1 MLKIDTSRA
10 QLNNL
15 ITHHVGNKH
24 NEEPIQLTG
33 QTSEV
38 FSESLEYVMS
48 YFLSP
53 FKNYEF
59 FQFSHEHN
67 LDLNPVYEIAKGLFT
82 KPDDLVQHSQEL
94 AKLLYEASQHPNIR
108 NGELNVAL
116 FSDVVIGGE
125 IVEAIGIFKSES
137 NTPFLTMKND
147 EVCYTLDHEV
157 GFDLKG
163 IDKAC
168 LVLNTEEEEGYKVII
183 VDKINKGGDA
193 LYWKENFLGLANCE
207 DEYHATKDFLT
218 IAQSFVSDKLE
229 EDFEVQKTDKIDLL
243 NRSIDYF
250 KENKEF
256 DREDF
261 EVTVFQDES
270 VIESFRNYDEDFR
283 EEYDMKIEDKFEIS
297 NDAVKKQN
305 KTFKSIL
312 KLDKNFSVYIHG
324 DKEMIERGVDENGRK
339 YYKLYFENEL

>member
-10 QLNNL
+10 ELNNL

-24 NEEPIQLTG
+24 NEESISLTA
-33 QTSEV
+33 QSSEI
-38 FSESLEYVMS
+38 FGESMDYVMS

-59 FQFSHEHN
+59 FQFSNEEN
-67 LDLNPVYEIAKGLFT
+67 LELNQVFKICQELF
-82 KPDDLVQHSQEL
+82 KDADCLVEQSQNL

-116 FSDVVIGGE
+116 FSDVVVGGE
-125 IVEAIGIFKSES
+125 IVDAIGIFKSES

-147 EVCYTLDHEV
+147 EVCYTLDHEI

-168 LVLNTEEEEGYKVII
+168 LVLNTEEEQGYKVII

-193 LYWKENFLGLANCE
+193 LYWKETFLGLTNCV
-207 DEYHATKDFLT
+207 DEYHSTKDFLT
-218 IAQSFVSDKLE
+218 IAQTFVSDKLE
-229 EDFEVQKTDKIDLL
+229 EDFQVDKTDKMDLL

-256 DREDF
+256 DKEEF

-270 VIESFRNYDEDFR
+270 VIKSFREYDEDFR
-283 EEYDMKIEDKFEIS
+283 EEYDLKIDDKFEIS

-305 KTFKSIL
+305 KNFKSIL
-312 KLDKNFSVYIHG
+312 KLDKNFSVYVHG
-324 DKEMIERGVDENGRK
+324 NKEMIERGVDEDGRK
-339 YYKLYFENEL
+339 YYKLYYENEI

>member
-1 MLKIDTSRA
+1 MLTIDTSRA

-24 NEEPIQLTG
+24 NEEPIRLTS
-33 QTSEV
+33 QTSEIL
-38 FSESLEYVMS
+38 SESLEFVMS
-48 YFLSP
+48 YFLAP

-59 FQFSHEHN
+59 FQFTHEHN
-67 LDLNPVYEIAKGLFT
+67 LELNPVFEIAKKLFSDNET
-82 KPDDLVQHSQEL
+82 LVESSQEL
-94 AKLLYEASQHPNIR
+94 ANLLYEASQHPNIR

-116 FSDVVIGGE
+116 FSDVVIGGD
-125 IVEAIGIFKSES
+125 IVDAIGIFKSES

-168 LVLNTEEEEGYKVII
+168 LILDIESENGYKVII

-193 LYWKENFLGLANCE
+193 LYWKETFLGLGNCK
-207 DEYHATKDFLT
+207 DEFHSTKDFLT
-218 IAQSFVSDKLE
+218 IAQTFVTDKLE

-256 DREDF
+256 DREEF
-261 EVTVFQDES
+261 EVQVFQDES

-283 EEYDMKIEDKFEIS
+283 EEYDLKIDDSFEIS

-305 KTFKSIL
+305 KNFKSIL

-339 YYKLYFENEL
+339 FYKLYYESEL